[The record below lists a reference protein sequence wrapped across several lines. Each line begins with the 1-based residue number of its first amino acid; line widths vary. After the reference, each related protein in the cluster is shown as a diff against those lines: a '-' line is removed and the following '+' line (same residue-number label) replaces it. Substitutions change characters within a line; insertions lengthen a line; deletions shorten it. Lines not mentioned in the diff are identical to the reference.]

1 MKTNEKKDSLRGN
14 LISKEF
20 GDKFKNSKIYKNLY
34 SKHLN
39 ELIIGVRDGYINL
52 YYNCDSI
59 AKISATSES
68 LEAEVNEYYA
78 GRNTLSE
85 DELISAYEQIKIQS
99 DKHISKTRGKAI
111 DKSEKQA
118 QERLFID
125 NNNNPD
131 SKWYCIDVEYTK
143 SLAQKDSPEAW
154 RFDIIAITK
163 EAPFRVALIELKYG
177 SGAISSTSGIRKHIK
192 DYVTFHS
199 ENSYNILKPEIVSI
213 INGLKNVGVAVPETL
228 GNITIEDLAPVP
240 EYYFI
245 TLNNNPKTPK
255 ASTPQMTMG
264 GYLLGKG
271 KWNSRKSSSK
281 LNEEGDIYE
290 MTKEV
295 PNFKPVFMF
304 SPARLPEIGITDI
317 LDSRFYTE
325 GKY

>member
-1 MKTNEKKDSLRGN
+1 METNNKKESFRGN
-14 LISKEF
+14 LISTEF
-20 GDKFKNSKIYKNLY
+20 CKRFKDSKFFKDLY

-59 AKISATSES
+59 AKISATSET
-68 LEAEVNEYYA
+68 LKAEINEYYA
-78 GRNTLSE
+78 GQKSLSE
-85 DELISAYEQIKIQS
+85 DELLEAYEQIKIQS
-99 DKHISKTRGKAI
+99 DNHASKVRGKVI

-125 NNNNPD
+125 NNNN
-131 SKWYCIDVEYTK
+131 SNSNWYCIDVEYTK
-143 SLAQKDSPEAW
+143 SLAQKDTPEPW

-177 SGAISSTSGIRKHIK
+177 SGAIGGNCGIRKHIK
-192 DYVTFHS
+192 DYVSFHS
-199 ENSYNILKPEIVSI
+199 ANSFNILKPEIVSI
-213 INGLKNVGVAVPETL
+213 IQGLKNLGVAVPKSL
-228 GNITIEDLAPVP
+228 GNISVEDLAPVP

-264 GYLLGKG
+264 GYLLGKD
-271 KWNSRKSSSK
+271 KWNSRKASSE
-281 LNEEGDIYE
+281 LNKEGDIYE
-290 MTKEV
+290 LSKKA
-295 PNFKPVFMF
+295 PGFKPVFLF

-317 LDSRFYTE
+317 LDFRFYTE
-325 GKY
+325 GEY